1 MQLLQRAENRQRE
14 EFEEKMSVQR
24 HQLEK
29 QLEQRRQVSECMCF
43 AHLAKTSVHFNH
55 GYSFLCFSCTALFCC
70 FL

>member
-29 QLEQRRQVSECMCF
+29 QLEQRRQVSVQ
-43 AHLAKTSVHFNH
+43 K
-55 GYSFLCFSCTALFCC
+55 
-70 FL
+70 